1 MGGRPISREILDPL
15 AFLLDLDGTL
25 YTTEGPIPGAVE
37 ALASL
42 RRRAVPVRFITN
54 TTRRSRREVLLQLRE
69 FGFAVE
75 DDELFTPSRA
85 ATSILQRRGVE
96 TAAPFVAP
104 EGLSDSG
111 SFRWVG
117 GTVSDETDASPDAVV
132 VGDLGEA
139 WTPALLNEA
148 LRYLMAGATL
158 IALQKGRYWLG
169 PSGFELDAGAYVSA
183 LEFAAGI
190 DGIVCG
196 KPEAPFYEA
205 AVSTL
210 GPAILPEQVVVIG
223 DDVWNDVRGAQDAGL
238 QGWLVKTGKFQ
249 QKILED
255 SGVSPDRVIASV
267 AEMVV

>member
-1 MGGRPISREILDPL
+1 M
-15 AFLLDLDGTL
+15 
-25 YTTEGPIPGAVE
+25 
-37 ALASL
+37 
-42 RRRAVPVRFITN
+42 
-54 TTRRSRREVLLQLRE
+54 
-69 FGFAVE
+69 
-75 DDELFTPSRA
+75 
-85 ATSILQRRGVE
+85 
-96 TAAPFVAP
+96 
-104 EGLSDSG
+104 
-111 SFRWVG
+111 
-117 GTVSDETDASPDAVV
+117 
-132 VGDLGEA
+132 VGDLGEV

-158 IALQKGRYWLG
+158 IALQKGRYG

-190 DGIVCG
+190 HGIACG

-210 GPAILPEQVVVIG
+210 DPAILPEQVVVVG